1 MGGIDSKTQ
10 SPLSSDSSCDEML
23 ALTEWSDYK
32 SKDMEAADSAI
43 MRTIKSKA
51 VLRDDETKEMDI
63 EIHALK
69 RQLVEEITKNEGLQ
83 KMVTTLSEEQE
94 SLKWEKEK
102 SLCASKLN
110 LMGIEQ
116 IRGCDELQEELEYE
130 KNVNSNLTLQLR
142 KTQDSNSELLLEI
155 QDLEKALQEKKDAEL
170 QSSDLRGL
178 EIANEDLK
186 NTVDALKKELEELE
200 CDSKELTAENILVD
214 AVE

>member
-1 MGGIDSKTQ
+1 MSPSSSISSYQEPNGFQYYPGMTGIDSKIQ

-32 SKDMEAADSAI
+32 SKDIEAADSAI

-63 EIHALK
+63 EIRALK

-102 SLCASKLN
+102 SN
-110 LMGIEQ
+110 
-116 IRGCDELQEELEYE
+116 
-130 KNVNSNLTLQLR
+130 T
-142 KTQDSNSELLLEI
+142 
-155 QDLEKALQEKKDAEL
+155 
-170 QSSDLRGL
+170 SSRS
-178 EIANEDLK
+178 
-186 NTVDALKKELEELE
+186 V
-200 CDSKELTAENILVD
+200 EN
-214 AVE
+214 